1 MLIKA
6 SNLRNLQNKNENSKE
21 YTLEKNL
28 LRIRQKKLEV
38 SIYSRLPGNLHEVKN
53 GAFQKLAVLP
63 EA

>member
-21 YTLEKNL
+21 YTLGKNL

-38 SIYSRLPGNLHEVKN
+38 SIYSRLPGNLHKLKN